1 MWPNQPRKVD
11 RRPQRLG
18 KGSARAFGYLGD
30 VVWAGTVDL
39 WRSIQRVQGIGLVGT
54 IVAIIGG
61 GVALAKIFNV
71 AWFVAAAFVVQFLL
85 SFAGGYRVWSKTDKD
100 LVEAIP
106 AVAGSLARRVQHRS
120 SIGTR

>member
-1 MWPNQPRKVD
+1 M
-11 RRPQRLG
+11 
-18 KGSARAFGYLGD
+18 
-30 VVWAGTVDL
+30 
-39 WRSIQRVQGIGLVGT
+39 
-54 IVAIIGG
+54 AIIGG

-106 AVAGSLARRVQHRS
+106 AVAGSLARRVQRFGS